1 MKIIITNKQHK
12 LIVEALGVP
21 DSILE
26 AAEEFFDIFADKI
39 RTITDKRK
47 EYDFQGNV
55 DIVLGSKPK
64 IKIDEY
70 NLEVSVNNLKD
81 FNTTAKISSMGMGQN
96 FKFDREIYMKRI
108 EKTMKAEFLI
118 DYVVGDDWNIE
129 ELYNEFISNKE
140 EYVSSLAHELKHFYD
155 KQVKPIDLIGKDA
168 EYQSIFDSPR
178 FGIPV
183 IDNEFL
189 RYIYYTDVIENLV
202 RPTEVASNIRSRK
215 IKKSQFMEFL
225 RQNNTYTNLLEIKDF
240 TYEKLIEGFYNKMD
254 RIDEILKKIGEYS
267 SSMSS
272 EEKIDI
278 MFRLV
283 YINLGNSKMKI
294 FNKFTE
300 DRSFNS
306 LLSFM
311 GISDEIEDERMDD
324 IRSQFIKHISKY
336 INNPKQFF
344 KDEIKNFHIVADK
357 MIRKI
362 AKLYSIAEDDKPSVK
377 ESIIDW
383 ELHSKLMKQKY
394 GKIQFE
400 TEFKENKSQFF

>member
-81 FNTTAKISSMGMGQN
+81 FNKTAKISSMGMGQN

-118 DYVVGDDWNIE
+118 NYVVGDDWNIE

-155 KQVKPIDLIGKDA
+155 KQVKPIDLIGKELLD
-168 EYQSIFDSPR
+168 IF
-178 FGIPV
+178 
-183 IDNEFL
+183 
-189 RYIYYTDVIENLV
+189 
-202 RPTEVASNIRSRK
+202 K
-215 IKKSQFMEFL
+215 
-225 RQNNTYTNLLEIKDF
+225 
-240 TYEKLIEGFYNKMD
+240 
-254 RIDEILKKIGEYS
+254 
-267 SSMSS
+267 
-272 EEKIDI
+272 
-278 MFRLV
+278 
-283 YINLGNSKMKI
+283 
-294 FNKFTE
+294 
-300 DRSFNS
+300 
-306 LLSFM
+306 
-311 GISDEIEDERMDD
+311 
-324 IRSQFIKHISKY
+324 
-336 INNPKQFF
+336 
-344 KDEIKNFHIVADK
+344 
-357 MIRKI
+357 
-362 AKLYSIAEDDKPSVK
+362 
-377 ESIIDW
+377 
-383 ELHSKLMKQKY
+383 LHSL
-394 GKIQFE
+394 
-400 TEFKENKSQFF
+400 